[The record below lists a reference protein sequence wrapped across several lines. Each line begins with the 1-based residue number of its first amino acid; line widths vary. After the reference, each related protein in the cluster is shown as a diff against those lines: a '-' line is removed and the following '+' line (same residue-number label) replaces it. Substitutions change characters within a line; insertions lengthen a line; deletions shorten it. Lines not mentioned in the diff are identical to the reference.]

1 MGSHA
6 VRAQLYKHLDVE
18 RKVAK
23 RAEAGLGQRL
33 QQLEAARLRRLVQL
47 AQEQRQLQ
55 AQQQRLWEGE
65 GRAGERGAPTQ
76 ASPGAREA
84 RAPSHVPPSA
94 TTQPPAAATAGP
106 S

>member
-23 RAEAGLGQRL
+23 QAEARLGQRL

-47 AQEQRQLQ
+47 AREQRQLQ
-55 AQQQRLWEGE
+55 AQLQRLWEGE
-65 GRAGERGAPTQ
+65 GRAGRRDPNTHTGRQGSVCAP
-76 ASPGAREA
+76 PR
-84 RAPSHVPPSA
+84 PSIRSHPA
-94 TTQPPAAATAGP
+94 PAAATARP